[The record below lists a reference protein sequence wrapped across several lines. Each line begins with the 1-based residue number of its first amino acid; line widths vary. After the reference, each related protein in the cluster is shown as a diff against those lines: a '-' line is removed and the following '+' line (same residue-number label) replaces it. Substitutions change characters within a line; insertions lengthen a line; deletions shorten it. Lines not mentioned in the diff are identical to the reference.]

1 MDTLQVQD
9 YVTEYRNKC
18 VELWLVNS
26 YDELEDSLRR
36 LQQNFACVERT
47 LENAS
52 DREAVF
58 LLCRADERCSTDI
71 QAANK
76 ERGLG

>member
-1 MDTLQVQD
+1 MRGAMACQLS
-9 YVTEYRNKC
+9 R
-18 VELWLVNS
+18 LIGGI
-26 YDELEDSLRR
+26 